1 LSGGPHTK
9 NRNGHR
15 YLLVR
20 FLTEDPAPA
29 QAIEDAVVR
38 SIEHMFG
45 KFGAA
50 EMKVRM
56 IGVDP
61 VGDKAALRCA
71 LRSVEK
77 LRAAVAMIS
86 RVNAQPAAAMVIRSS
101 GTIRALRVRIQRRQ
115 R

>member
-1 LSGGPHTK
+1 MT
-9 NRNGHR
+9 NRNRQR

-20 FLTEDPAPA
+20 FLTKDPVSA
-29 QAIEDAVVR
+29 QAIEDAVVH
-38 SIEHMFG
+38 SVEHMFG
-45 KFGAA
+45 NFGAA

-56 IGVDP
+56 IGLDP

-86 RVNAQPAAAMVIRSS
+86 HVNGQPAAAMVTRSS
-101 GTIRALRVRIQRRQ
+101 GTIKALKVRIQRRQ